1 MVERSS
7 GSSRSPRA
15 SASVLFVM
23 LGCALWNLAGPDF
36 FSLGFIGTGPLRA
49 AVAAPQSAS
58 RGLSLT
64 RRAAEAAGAES
75 SAVAREYFLK
85 LGWKNVKPDDEDEYV
100 SRFRVISVGIGDYE
114 AALQMVT
121 DVPIVMYFGE
131 AHLEASI
138 AALKEKLGSARALEV
153 IKNHPS
159 CLTITAADV
168 EINYNQIAMLADGF
182 AMFKGFGLR

>member
-1 MVERSS
+1 MVARSS
-7 GSSRSPRA
+7 GSSRSLRA
-15 SASVLFVM
+15 RVSVLVVM
-23 LGCALWNLAGPDF
+23 LGCALWHPVGAHF
-36 FSLGFIGTGPLRA
+36 FSLGFIGIGPLRV

-64 RRAAEAAGAES
+64 RRATEEAGAES

>member
-1 MVERSS
+1 MVARSS
-7 GSSRSPRA
+7 GSSRSLRA
-15 SASVLFVM
+15 RVSVLVVM
-23 LGCALWNLAGPDF
+23 LGCALWHPVGAHF
-36 FSLGFIGTGPLRA
+36 FSLGFIGIGPLRV

-64 RRAAEAAGAES
+64 RRATEEAGAES

-85 LGWKNVKPDDEDEYV
+85 LGWTNVKPDDEDEYV
-100 SRFRVISVGIGDYE
+100 SRLRVISVGVGDYE
-114 AALQMVT
+114 AALKMVT
-121 DVPIVMYFGE
+121 DAPTVMYCGA

-138 AALKEKLGSARALEV
+138 AALKEKLGSARAVEV

-168 EINYNQIAMLADGF
+168 EINYDQIAMVSDGF